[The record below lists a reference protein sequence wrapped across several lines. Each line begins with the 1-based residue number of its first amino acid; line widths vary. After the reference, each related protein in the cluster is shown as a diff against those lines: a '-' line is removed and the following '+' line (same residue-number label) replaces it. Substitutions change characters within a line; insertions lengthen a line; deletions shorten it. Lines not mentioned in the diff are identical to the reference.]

1 MLARQPSTSSC
12 LSQVSRS
19 QSILCV
25 FIHKSPFV
33 LLTPIG
39 WSPQCILS
47 IMPTIQDTLNNT
59 IFIFNICN
67 NLSSRH
73 EETLTITRVPASR
86 PWLPD
91 VTCQCLSSHPLL
103 TISIFQN
110 VRMMRFMHRNLGRLC
125 VGISSCLSEAF
136 MTKMWAMLWE
146 RWGERGAISKNYRES
161 NKRPVP
167 NSSDDFYFY
176 AERVLEK
183 MTNKEHRKNIPVLKT
198 TFYTL
203 HSCISIYKLCW
214 MKTITDS
221 WCCLDV

>member
-1 MLARQPSTSSC
+1 MTNWGLNTLVSMLARQPSTSSC

-19 QSILCV
+19 RCILCV
-25 FIHKSPFV
+25 FIHKSPFI
-33 LLTPIG
+33 LLSPIG

-73 EETLTITRVPASR
+73 EETLTITRVP
-86 PWLPD
+86 WLPD
-91 VTCQCLSSHPLL
+91 VTHVNVWARILPWQSQSLE
-103 TISIFQN
+103 N

-146 RWGERGAISKNYRES
+146 DEEKGELSRKIIEKVTNDPSQIVQMTFIFVLRE
-161 NKRPVP
+161 
-167 NSSDDFYFY
+167 F
-176 AERVLEK
+176 
-183 MTNKEHRKNIPVLKT
+183 
-198 TFYTL
+198 
-203 HSCISIYKLCW
+203 
-214 MKTITDS
+214 
-221 WCCLDV
+221 